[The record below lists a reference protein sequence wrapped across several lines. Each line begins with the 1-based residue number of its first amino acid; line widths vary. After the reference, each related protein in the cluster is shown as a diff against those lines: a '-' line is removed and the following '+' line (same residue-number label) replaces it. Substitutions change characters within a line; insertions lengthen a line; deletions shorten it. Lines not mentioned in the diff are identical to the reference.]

1 MKAVVIE
8 QYGGKDQLV
17 EKEIASPSPG
27 ENQVVVESYATSI
40 NPIDWKLREGYLKEM
55 LPFQFPIILGW
66 DIAGVIK
73 EVGSA
78 VEGFKEGD
86 RVFAR
91 PATTA
96 NGTYAE
102 EVVVDDH
109 LLASIP
115 DNISYEEAAS
125 VPLVGLTAWQ
135 CLIDFADLQKDEK
148 VLIHAG
154 SGGVGSFAIQL
165 AKHKG
170 AYVATTASGK
180 NEAYLKSLGADR
192 VINYREEDF
201 SEELEEYDV
210 VLDTMGGEIQEKSFT
225 VLRGGGRLVSIVGEP
240 DKEKAKEKGIRSG
253 NVWLEPNGE
262 QLNEISSLMENGH
275 IKATIGH
282 RFPFS
287 QEGIQEAHEL
297 SESHHAK
304 GKIVILFDKE

>member
-8 QYGGKDQLV
+8 QYGGKDQLH
-17 EKEIASPSPG
+17 EKEITSPSPG
-27 ENQVVVESYATSI
+27 QNQVVLESYATSV

-55 LPFQFPIILGW
+55 LPFNFPITLGW

-73 EVGSA
+73 EVGEG
-78 VEGFKEGD
+78 VENFKPGD

-102 EVVVDDH
+102 EVIVDEH
-109 LLASIP
+109 LLAHIP
-115 DNISYEEAAS
+115 QNIPYEEAAS

-135 CLIDFADLQKDEK
+135 CLVDFADIQKDEK

-154 SGGVGSFAIQL
+154 AGGVGSFAIQL
-165 AKHKG
+165 AKYKG

-180 NEAYLKSLGADR
+180 NEEYLKSLGADL
-192 VINYREEDF
+192 VINYREKDF
-201 SEELEEYDV
+201 EKELEEYDI
-210 VLDTMGGEIQEKSFT
+210 VLDTLGGEIEEKSFS
-225 VLRGGGRLVSIVGEP
+225 VLRGGGRLVSIVGMP
-240 DKEKAKEKGIRSG
+240 DEEKAKEKGVRSG
-253 NVWLEPNGE
+253 HVWLEPNGRE
-262 QLNEISSLMENGH
+262 LKEIASLLEEGS

-287 QEGIQEAHEL
+287 EEGIQEAHAL

-304 GKIVILFDKE
+304 GKIVILFDK